1 MRGEGRQRSGM
12 DPMSWCR
19 VSLIGT
25 PYSRANGFARGAS
38 ERRGV
43 NAALENGPTDYK
55 GSGHVTRFWSAIM
68 E

>member
-1 MRGEGRQRSGM
+1 M

-55 GSGHVTRFWSAIM
+55 GSGHVTRSGQQSWNEKTM
-68 E
+68 GWY